1 MKISKLFAALSKYFD
16 ENRLFSDEES
26 EKIIDRLSEKAESA
40 KKIKSQSTIN
50 EYYELFAKEEKEK
63 VTPTLSDIHQQ
74 DVYPVERI
82 FGKFPFNAGDEFFIL
97 NSDCG
102 EFVGKS
108 CKIKKIDLI
117 PYEMFTGVKTVYPHF
132 TWQINGDAK
141 EYGFSVWSYTSRGLY
156 PDRNI
161 FRPIEKID
169 EHREQIE
176 LNKKYDLTFTIK
188 KFQLSDHY
196 SIWLS
201 WEGEKDNDGWIPEHG
216 LMISKNHMGNCRP
229 SSCESDIFG
238 KLCVF
243 DSIEAAQETIEKLKL
258 LNRDQRKTLW
268 ERSEYTPT
276 WNAIKSE

>member
-1 MKISKLFAALSKYFD
+1 
-16 ENRLFSDEES
+16 
-26 EKIIDRLSEKAESA
+26 
-40 KKIKSQSTIN
+40 
-50 EYYELFAKEEKEK
+50 
-63 VTPTLSDIHQQ
+63 
-74 DVYPVERI
+74 
-82 FGKFPFNAGDEFFIL
+82 
-97 NSDCG
+97 
-102 EFVGKS
+102 
-108 CKIKKIDLI
+108 
-117 PYEMFTGVKTVYPHF
+117 MFTGVKTVYPHF
-132 TWQINGDAK
+132 TWQINGDEEAY
-141 EYGFSVWSYTSRGLY
+141 EFSICTYNNRGFY
-156 PDRNI
+156 PDRFI
-161 FRPIEKID
+161 FRPIERID
-169 EHREQIE
+169 EYREQIE
-176 LNKKYDLTFTIK
+176 LNKKYDLIFTIK

-201 WEGEKDNDGWIPEHG
+201 WEGEKYKGVISEHG